1 MNSERSTHTFNACLE
16 DEDLSV
22 FLGLS
27 RAKFQPRP
35 LERREKRSS
44 KRKRRGREKERK
56 RREEERRRRRK
67 E

>member
-27 RAKFQPRP
+27 RAKFRPRP
-35 LERREKRSS
+35 LEKREKRSS

-56 RREEERRRRRK
+56 KREKEEK
-67 E
+67 KGGK